1 MPRKLNRRKELQLA
15 RRLQEK
21 ADDKRGNKKWPG
33 IRRTG
38 DGYGVMPIT
47 LALMQAGMLSLM
59 KRRAD

>member
-21 ADDKRGNKKWPG
+21 ADDKRDNKKWPG

-47 LALMQAGMLSLM
+47 LALMQAGMLGLM